1 MSNRDATLAMD
12 AAGLGRESNPLFFK
26 QLTG

>member
-1 MSNRDATLAMD
+1 MSNRDATQAMD

-26 QLTG
+26 QLTS